1 MVGHHGDAPCATI
14 IGKGLR
20 LMASRLIDRLDGLIA
35 RAKATA
41 STAWS
46 LPQTPAEWPVW
57 RPRALA
63 RLQ

>member
-1 MVGHHGDAPCATI
+1 
-14 IGKGLR
+14 
-20 LMASRLIDRLDGLIA
+20 MASRLIDRLDGLIA